1 MWFKNL
7 IFYRFTES
15 QDYTQSQLES
25 AFAEHLFQPCRSQE
39 LSRYGWV
46 APHSALDQQPV
57 FSSQG
62 AFLIAAQKE
71 EKILPA
77 TVIKRKLNDRVAQI
91 EQEQA
96 RKVYRKEQLQL
107 KDEIILDLLPR
118 AFSRYQQTFA
128 LIMPRAG
135 FIAVDSSSHKRAEEL
150 LNLLRNSL
158 STLPVILPDVHHS
171 PGVIMSQWLQQT
183 ASTPGFSCLE
193 ECELK
198 DSQEEGGIIRIKG
211 EDLHSNEIIAHL
223 EAGKQVSK
231 LALEWD
237 NTLSFV
243 LQDDL
248 SLKRVKP
255 SEELTQTLNEEASE
269 DPLVRLDSDIAR
281 LAMEYQR
288 LLPQLLDAFGG
299 EIQRS

>member
-46 APHSALDQQPV
+46 APHSALDQQSV

-77 TVIKRKLNDRVAQI
+77 TVIKRTLNDRVAQI

-118 AFSRYQQTFA
+118 AFSRYQQTYA

-135 FIAVDSSSHKRAEEL
+135 FIAVDSASHKRAEEL

-158 STLPVILPDVHHS
+158 STLPVVLPDVHHS

-237 NTLSFV
+237 KTLSFV